1 MQSFIR
7 LAIQTRGNVE
17 DGGGVIVDASTF
29 EFCLLLPVGVIILV
43 TIVMVIIVAVGEFH
57 LLVGRSDA
65 SSSVGG

>member
-7 LAIQTRGNVE
+7 LSIQTRGNVE

-29 EFCLLLPVGVIILV
+29 EFCLLLVGVIILV

>member
-29 EFCLLLPVGVIILV
+29 EFCLLLVGVIILV